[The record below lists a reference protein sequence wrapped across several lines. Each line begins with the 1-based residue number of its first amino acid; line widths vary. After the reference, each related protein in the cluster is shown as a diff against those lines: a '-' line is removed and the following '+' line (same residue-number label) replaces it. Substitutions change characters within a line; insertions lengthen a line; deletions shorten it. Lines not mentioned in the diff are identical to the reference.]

1 MVGIDLDRALEE
13 VVHVA
18 DEALILRPHRQREH
32 VGCRRASPKG
42 GHPFLVT
49 MNRGLPGDDLL
60 DLRPRDADVPEP
72 GLDKYPIGFFV
83 GDADEGSS
91 IGQSDLIG
99 QGDAGQADAQK
110 GGRKV
115 LHGCSHLIPFYLRRE
130 GAEVTGPAAGA

>member
-1 MVGIDLDRALEE
+1 APPLLIVALAGQDPAALIAYKTEQLPGFGVVGIDLDRALEE

-83 GDADEGSS
+83 GDA
-91 IGQSDLIG
+91 
-99 QGDAGQADAQK
+99 
-110 GGRKV
+110 
-115 LHGCSHLIPFYLRRE
+115 
-130 GAEVTGPAAGA
+130 